1 MGKWGGGSEDALK
14 EKNREG
20 AHMKI
25 RAPHL
30 VSMASSSRYQAPEKD
45 RKFTSKCSKAQGL
58 VVRPFCLSLRS
69 GLPVWHLTHKES
81 SVHVCLNK

>member
-45 RKFTSKCSKAQGL
+45 LENSQASAPKHRAS
-58 VVRPFCLSLRS
+58 
-69 GLPVWHLTHKES
+69 W
-81 SVHVCLNK
+81 